1 MLKKINRLCGASRRA
16 AGNTHGFTLLEIMV
30 ALVLIAV
37 VIVSVI
43 QLSSAN
49 LRNLANADDQVD
61 ALAYA
66 NAKMREVLALEKL
79 EDKSWNEMDDY
90 GYSYEITIAENLKER
105 TDALGVQM
113 KDITVVTNWINNSR
127 KKQIVLKTSKMVSK
141 ADALIDEDNQS
152 SPDDIPDEAM
162 SIE

>member
-1 MLKKINRLCGASRRA
+1 MLKKNNRLCGESRLV

-49 LRNLANADDQVD
+49 LRNLATADDQVE

-90 GYSYEITIAENLKER
+90 GYSYEITIAENLKDR

-141 ADALIDEDNQS
+141 ADTLINEDDQS
-152 SPDDIPDEAM
+152 SLNDIPDEVM

>member
-1 MLKKINRLCGASRRA
+1 MLKKNNRLCGAKRRV

-49 LRNLANADDQVD
+49 LRNLATADDQVE

-105 TDALGVQM
+105 TDSLGVQM

-141 ADALIDEDNQS
+141 ADALIDENDQS

>member
-1 MLKKINRLCGASRRA
+1 
-16 AGNTHGFTLLEIMV
+16 
-30 ALVLIAV
+30 
-37 VIVSVI
+37 
-43 QLSSAN
+43 
-49 LRNLANADDQVD
+49 
-61 ALAYA
+61 
-66 NAKMREVLALEKL
+66 
-79 EDKSWNEMDDY
+79 MDDY

-105 TDALGVQM
+105 TDSLGVQM